1 RRLCDSRSR
10 FTAGLTVGAY
20 AERLA
25 GRLPGGIR
33 ASVAPAQSW
42 RDGCAGCFLPSCLFR
57 RRRSGGLHGGRRF
70 RRRQRNDQADG
81 RTSTWPDSRKC
92 FSRDPHQSAGVFVGA
107 DRHHGFRAHSL
118 GPSTAGISCV
128 AFDPARQRL
137 TIVGAGPAG
146 LTAAIAAAQHGL
158 KATVLERGATPT
170 PAGGGI
176 VIHSNGLLVLERLRL
191 LESLKPLMAPC
202 RRLTLQLGNRHELV
216 SDDSQ
221 LPIPNNY
228 FAVVLRHQF
237 QGVLLEAD
245 PHVAPI

>member
-1 RRLCDSRSR
+1 MQRPPKCLRKEQPASDAGEGDELIDDAVTPGPSSPADWALPHSVCVVRRLCDSRTR
-10 FTAGLTVGAY
+10 CTADWTVGAY

-158 KATVLERGATPT
+158 KATVLERVATPT
-170 PAGGGI
+170 PAGGGTAVRRNAMR
-176 VIHSNGLLVLERLRL
+176 VIAL
-191 LESLKPLMAPC
+191 
-202 RRLTLQLGNRHELV
+202 
-216 SDDSQ
+216 
-221 LPIPNNY
+221 
-228 FAVVLRHQF
+228 F
-237 QGVLLEAD
+237 
-245 PHVAPI
+245 